1 VILTLEAAMSI
12 KHLPAIAVAFILV
25 TMVLADDKP
34 NDQIQQKVDEQ
45 IAAWWPTADEKRLDQ
60 IGWVPDIR
68 TAMRLA
74 GEQNRPVFLFTM
86 DGRVNLG
93 RC

>member
-1 VILTLEAAMSI
+1 MRTKQLATLGVTLLLVSVLFGDD
-12 KHLPAIAVAFILV
+12 LPKDQVQQKI
-25 TMVLADDKP
+25 D
-34 NDQIQQKVDEQ
+34 DQIT
-45 IAAWWPTADEKRLDQ
+45 AWWPKPTEKQFDQ

-68 TAMRLA
+68 TAIRLA
-74 GEQNRPVFLFTM
+74 GEHNRPVFLFTM

>member
-1 VILTLEAAMSI
+1 MRTKQLATLGVT
-12 KHLPAIAVAFILV
+12 LLLV
-25 TMVLADDKP
+25 SVLFGDDLP
-34 NDQIQQKVDEQ
+34 NDQIQQKVDDQ
-45 IAAWWPTADEKRLDQ
+45 IIAWWPKPAEKQFDQ

-68 TAMRLA
+68 TAIRLA
-74 GEQNRPVFLFTM
+74 GEHNRPVFLFTM